1 MISTEIIK
9 CINEPLPK
17 NMTDDE
23 LYNYFITNIHFGDLK
38 INGMKVKV
46 FTTPFEDNRMQGY
59 FHLTTKTSKSFGK
72 KIRLKEPR
80 AYFIN
85 YIAPM
90 INNYLKCNS
99 CNNRDCSKI
108 KVWTAPYKNTKRTK
122 LLYSDNKYSYIIIL
136 EKIKNDMYI
145 ISSYLIDEPNYLNK
159 VNKEY
164 EKYKKTSKN

>member
-1 MISTEIIK
+1 
-9 CINEPLPK
+9 
-17 NMTDDE
+17 
-23 LYNYFITNIHFGDLK
+23 
-38 INGMKVKV
+38 
-46 FTTPFEDNRMQGY
+46 
-59 FHLTTKTSKSFGK
+59 
-72 KIRLKEPR
+72 
-80 AYFIN
+80 
-85 YIAPM
+85 M

-99 CNNRDCSKI
+99 CNNQDCSKI